1 MKYIRQ
7 VVDKDDDN
15 EQRGQMGASKRT
27 PDEARI
33 GREKQLP
40 ILRRGE
46 LDLKRN
52 REANTG
58 DYR

>member
-33 GREKQLP
+33 GREKELP
-40 ILRRGE
+40 IPR

-52 REANTG
+52 REANIR

>member
-33 GREKQLP
+33 GREKELP
-40 ILRRGE
+40 ILR

-52 REANTG
+52 REANIR

>member
-7 VVDKDDDN
+7 VVDKEDDN
-15 EQRGQMGASKRT
+15 EQRGHQMGASKRA

-33 GREKQLP
+33 GRELP

-52 REANTG
+52 REANIG